1 VIFERRVDERLLSR
15 NLLAHSLA
23 KPHLREAP
31 TKEQRVPDQIE
42 PLERLK
48 AALADRYRID
58 REIGRGGMATVYLA
72 EDLRHERQVA
82 VKVLRPELVA
92 VLGPERFL
100 REIKLTARLSHPHI
114 LPLLDSGEADHILYY
129 IMPYV
134 EGESLRQKLTRET
147 QLSIDDALL
156 LGQQVASALDYAHR
170 QGVIHRDIKPENIL
184 LHAGEAMV
192 ADFGIALALSAAG
205 GNRLTETGLSM
216 GTPEYMSPEQA
227 SGARQVDA
235 RSDIYSLGCV
245 LYEMLGGDPPFTAHT
260 PQAVIARQVLDPP
273 PSLRTLRP
281 SVPTPVEEV
290 VKRALAKAP
299 ADRWQTADELLA
311 QLKGF
316 ATPSGGITPTGVQPT
331 ARRPVAVA
339 SRTVAI
345 VTGVTVIV
353 AAAIALLWVQG
364 GAGRD
369 AAPAPRHT
377 QLTFSGNVTQA
388 EISPDGELLAYVEK
402 GDTNRLF
409 VQDLTGGTVIPIAP
423 IGESV
428 SSLQWSPDGS
438 SLLFVGQDTT
448 QRWVAVT
455 YPRLGGPPRRLPHT
469 TDYTIWAPDGSQVA
483 SWWQGT
489 RRIAFT
495 TLATGDTSSS
505 VGLPDS
511 IGTFWLNGDW
521 SPNGRFIA
529 LSSNVASPES
539 WLLWTVAV
547 DGSGWH
553 RLVQDAVSL
562 SGPRWSPSG
571 HAVYYLRQD
580 ELRKVRVAPDGEAR
594 GTPEVVLVGLA
605 AAFSLLNPGLSL
617 TADGR
622 NLVFTKLQSHSNLW
636 LATTT
641 GRSEAVHFT
650 TVQLTHGTAP
660 KSPAR
665 LSPDGAWIAY
675 VQLEGTKGDV
685 FVVPTGG
692 GMPRRVTSSGTIVTS
707 TGGDPPFAPVWSSD
721 GTALAFGALKDGK
734 VKLHTVLVDRG
745 QVRTYEGT
753 EMGGAGLAWA
763 PGKHILYS
771 APGNRNFHLLDPQ
784 TETEKPLVA
793 NDSVGWMFNPHYTP
807 NGEQVAVGW
816 NRRGR
821 GTYVISLEDASQAHV
836 HAGGWPKGWTADGSS
851 VYVQEHGSDDIF
863 LVPAS
868 GGEASVVATVPFED
882 ASCLPVD
889 RPDGLALLCNVGVS
903 VSDAWMIENFD
914 PAVR

>member
-1 VIFERRVDERLLSR
+1 
-15 NLLAHSLA
+15 
-23 KPHLREAP
+23 
-31 TKEQRVPDQIE
+31 
-42 PLERLK
+42 
-48 AALADRYRID
+48 
-58 REIGRGGMATVYLA
+58 
-72 EDLRHERQVA
+72 
-82 VKVLRPELVA
+82 
-92 VLGPERFL
+92 
-100 REIKLTARLSHPHI
+100 
-114 LPLLDSGEADHILYY
+114 
-129 IMPYV
+129 
-134 EGESLRQKLTRET
+134 
-147 QLSIDDALL
+147 
-156 LGQQVASALDYAHR
+156 
-170 QGVIHRDIKPENIL
+170 
-184 LHAGEAMV
+184 
-192 ADFGIALALSAAG
+192 
-205 GNRLTETGLSM
+205 
-216 GTPEYMSPEQA
+216 
-227 SGARQVDA
+227 
-235 RSDIYSLGCV
+235 
-245 LYEMLGGDPPFTAHT
+245 
-260 PQAVIARQVLDPP
+260 
-273 PSLRTLRP
+273 
-281 SVPTPVEEV
+281 
-290 VKRALAKAP
+290 
-299 ADRWQTADELLA
+299 
-311 QLKGF
+311 
-316 ATPSGGITPTGVQPT
+316 
-331 ARRPVAVA
+331 
-339 SRTVAI
+339 
-345 VTGVTVIV
+345 
-353 AAAIALLWVQG
+353 
-364 GAGRD
+364 
-369 AAPAPRHT
+369 
-377 QLTFSGNVTQA
+377 
-388 EISPDGELLAYVEK
+388 
-402 GDTNRLF
+402 
-409 VQDLTGGTVIPIAP
+409 
-423 IGESV
+423 
-428 SSLQWSPDGS
+428 
-438 SLLFVGQDTT
+438 
-448 QRWVAVT
+448 
-455 YPRLGGPPRRLPHT
+455 
-469 TDYTIWAPDGSQVA
+469 
-483 SWWQGT
+483 
-489 RRIAFT
+489 
-495 TLATGDTSSS
+495 
-505 VGLPDS
+505 
-511 IGTFWLNGDW
+511 
-521 SPNGRFIA
+521 
-529 LSSNVASPES
+529 
-539 WLLWTVAV
+539 
-547 DGSGWH
+547 
-553 RLVQDAVSL
+553 
-562 SGPRWSPSG
+562 
-571 HAVYYLRQD
+571 
-580 ELRKVRVAPDGEAR
+580 
-594 GTPEVVLVGLA
+594 
-605 AAFSLLNPGLSL
+605 
-617 TADGR
+617 
-622 NLVFTKLQSHSNLW
+622 VFTKLQSHSNLW